1 MSELYGTTWGFGDI
15 SHEGQHYHNREQL
28 TYLRKFVEAVLAY
41 TGAEKIDV
49 IAHSMGVTFSRRILK
64 GGVINSLGESFDLGK
79 PLTDR
84 VDTYVGIAGPN
95 WGLAACS
102 MFLYTQFKCCN
113 N

>member
-1 MSELYGTTWGFGDI
+1 MYI
-15 SHEGQHYHNREQL
+15 
-28 TYLRKFVEAVLAY
+28 RKFVEAVLKY

-49 IAHSMGVTFSRRILK
+49 VAHSMGVTFSRRVLK
-64 GGVINSLGESFDLGK
+64 GGLIESLGVPFNLGE
-79 PLTDR
+79 PLTDK

-102 MFLYTQFKCCN
+102 MIFYDYFKCCN